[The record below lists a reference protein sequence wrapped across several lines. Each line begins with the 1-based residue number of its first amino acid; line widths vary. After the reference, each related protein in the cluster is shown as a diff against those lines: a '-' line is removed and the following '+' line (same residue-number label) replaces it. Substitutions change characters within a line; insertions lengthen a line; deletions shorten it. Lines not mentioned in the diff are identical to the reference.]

1 MTVAIP
7 NDTTTQLI
15 AEDVSKTPAK
25 ALWIQNLSL
34 TVGFWLTPQVGDTSA
49 ADSVTVGADLFL
61 APAQD
66 IASVTVPTTFLTD
79 NPALV
84 QARWL
89 ARQDSGGSV
98 DLNVGRI

>member
-7 NDTTTQLI
+7 NDTITELI
-15 AEDVSKTPAK
+15 PEDVSKTPAK
-25 ALWIQNLSL
+25 TLWIQNHSL
-34 TVGFWLTPQVGDTSA
+34 TVGFWLTPQVGDTSV
-49 ADSVTVGADLFL
+49 ADAVTVGEDFFL

-89 ARQDSGGSV
+89 ARQNSGGSV
-98 DLNVGRI
+98 NLNVGRI